1 MILFEKNIIHKKM
14 NLLITLERLYVYRSR
29 NYPELFYY
37 YAYAFNDGST
47 TKIQGLATPELMK
60 ALVEHLERGLPFEC
74 KVQEKEESLKLV
86 ELHDK
91 AYKSRIEEFCGIAPP
106 SFQKGDRIDFKPK
119 QIILRKH
126 VPGLLV
132 QIKGEDGIMKTGVV
146 ENDWIFWYLTAMR
159 EGRSIELIT
168 NGTKFASPGFDT
180 TGQSGPNE
188 VCYGECAEYNRRKI
202 TTYLDNPLH
211 FYFAQ

>member
-1 MILFEKNIIHKKM
+1 MKLLF
-14 NLLITLERLYVYRSR
+14 TLDRLYVYRAR

-37 YAYAFNDGST
+37 YALGQNEGIT
-47 TKIQGLATPELMK
+47 TKLQGLATPELMQ
-60 ALVEHLERGLPFEC
+60 ALVEHLEKGCPFEC
-74 KVQEKEESLKLV
+74 RVQEKEEFFKLI
-86 ELHDK
+86 ELLDK

-106 SFQKGDRIDFKPK
+106 SFQTGDRIEFKPK

-126 VPGLLV
+126 VPGIFA
-132 QIKGEDGIMKTGVV
+132 QIKSEEGILKSGVV
-146 ENDWIFWYLTAMR
+146 ENDWIFWYLAAMR
-159 EGRSIELIT
+159 EGRAIELIT
-168 NGTKFASPGFDT
+168 NGSKFASPGFDT

-188 VCYGECAEYNRRKI
+188 VCYAECAEYRKRRI